1 MVKEMS
7 EFDTLAL
14 LKKNTKVIDLVE
26 KLISVETQNDSRLLS
41 LQSQIQSQEDAI
53 KILQQGDFEERL
65 KLLDEVQK

>member
-1 MVKEMS
+1 MKEMS